1 MVEIENFLSWSQ
13 IAKAPNKSGVYAW
26 YFRPEFTKHDLKLLY
41 SDLDSGHDEQSK
53 KGLIRKFLIERLFKY
68 FKQTP
73 YKVDLNGQLKAKYHG
88 TIEHEQEISESLISR
103 IYEKPDRLISII
115 KILEHS
121 SPLFASPLYVGMSG
135 NIRERL
141 IQHTRVIKKIKEE
154 RRNAKM
160 YFSDEDLS
168 LEEKNFAER
177 VVEKEIPTSRLFVA
191 FQVTQDDQ
199 DVHIDI
205 ENIINR
211 LYYPILGRN

>member
-13 IAKAPNKSGVYAW
+13 IAKAPNKAGVYAW
-26 YFRPEFTKHDLKLLY
+26 YFRPEFTKHDLRILY
-41 SDLDSGHDEQSK
+41 SDLALTQDEQSK
-53 KGLIRKFLIERLFKY
+53 KALIRKFLIERLFKY
-68 FKQTP
+68 FKQTS
-73 YKVDLNGQLKAKYHG
+73 YKIDLNGQLKAKYQG

-103 IYEKPDRLISII
+103 INEKPNRLLSII
-115 KILEHS
+115 KILEQS

-141 IQHTRVIKKIKEE
+141 IQHTRTIKNIKEE